1 MQTEIDEKQNRY
13 DVLQEERKNF
23 MQEVNKIKASKLK
36 EEQKLEI
43 VEKKINETKKD
54 VPVINSKVSNELWD

>member
-1 MQTEIDEKQNRY
+1 
-13 DVLQEERKNF
+13 

-54 VPVINSKVSNELWD
+54 VPVINSKVSNELWDWWWAPENGLMY